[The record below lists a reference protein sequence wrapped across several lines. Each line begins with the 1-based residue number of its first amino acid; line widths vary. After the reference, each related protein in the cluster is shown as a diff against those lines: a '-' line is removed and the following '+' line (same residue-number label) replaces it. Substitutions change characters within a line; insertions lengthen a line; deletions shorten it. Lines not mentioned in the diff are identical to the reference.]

1 MYAHEL
7 QELLGGASG
16 EVTAAM
22 QYLFQR
28 WNCRMPGK
36 YKDLI
41 MDIAVLG
48 GMDPQQA
55 IVAEG
60 GALLADSSG
69 YPWNDRYIVANGNL
83 LADLRRRSGPG
94 ADRPA
99 LQHERRSWRAEHAEV
114 QPRP

>member
-7 QELLGGASG
+7 LGGAYG

-28 WNCRMPGK
+28 WNCWMPGK
-36 YKDLI
+36 HKDLI

-48 GMDPQQA
+48 GMDPQQS

-83 LADLRRRSGPG
+83 LADLRRRGGSEPG

-99 LQHERRSWRAEHAEV
+99 LQHERRSWACGTC
-114 QPRP
+114 